1 MVRTAFSRRCCSTA
15 PAMSMSMPATV
26 HATKV
31 HHWPDC
37 DASGK
42 KLMFFIKVM
51 TLPSDICDSSGSG
64 V

>member
-1 MVRTAFSRRCCSTA
+1 MVRTAFSRRCCSTD
-15 PAMSMSMPATV
+15 PATSMSMPATV

-31 HHWPDC
+31 HYWPDC